1 MTEHSI
7 SRKAGDSNVQKS
19 HRIRK
24 NEEFSAVFRSGSS
37 AANRQFVVYW
47 KRKPGQPH
55 FRLGVSAS
63 KKLGKAVVR
72 NRMRRL
78 VKEIVRL
85 NGSRIAPECDLV
97 VIVRKDATQ
106 MDYDQLERSLKHV
119 LKKAGIWLPA
129 DASAAARDDR

>member
-1 MTEHSI
+1 
-7 SRKAGDSNVQKS
+7 
-19 HRIRK
+19 
-24 NEEFSAVFRSGSS
+24 VFRSGSS

-63 KKLGKAVVR
+63 KKLGNAVVR

-85 NGSRIAPECDLV
+85 HGGRIAPECDLV

-106 MDYDQLERSLKHV
+106 MEFDELERSLKHV
-119 LKKAGIWLPA
+119 LKKAGVWLPA
-129 DASAAARDDR
+129 AASAAPPDHR